1 MLYGINFKSAEKHN
15 KGLKI
20 NENLDV
26 YFSNPVSSIKSAEML
41 EKIAD
46 GNFEFAVFELD
57 NEMASKVSEN
67 NIANSVEEFDDKFF
81 EGVCDI
87 LVQKL
92 DDLWLYNNMETFKK
106 HFDSMSLSEQD
117 KFLIEMGLKFKPKE
131 ELKEEQKE
139 RE

>member
-1 MLYGINFKSAEKHN
+1 
-15 KGLKI
+15 
-20 NENLDV
+20 
-26 YFSNPVSSIKSAEML
+26 ML

-81 EGVCDI
+81 EGVCDVLI
-87 LVQKL
+87 QKL
-92 DDLWLYNNMETFKK
+92 DDLWLYNNMAAFKK
-106 HFDSMSLSEQD
+106 RFDSMSSSEQD
-117 KFLIEMGLKFKPKE
+117 KFLTEMGLKFKPKE